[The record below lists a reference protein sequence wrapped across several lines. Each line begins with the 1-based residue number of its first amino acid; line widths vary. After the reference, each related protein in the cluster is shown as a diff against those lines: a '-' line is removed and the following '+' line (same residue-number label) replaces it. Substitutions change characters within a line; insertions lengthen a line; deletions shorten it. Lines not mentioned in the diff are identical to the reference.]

1 MFPWQLQ
8 ALHPIKVF
16 RRMNYMETYQTLGG
30 AKKGTWQ
37 PSPHLGPS
45 PYQALP
51 LKLLQ
56 NIDSER
62 TGWVLGMKEVA
73 LARLILLCQERMGNA
88 HSVLNIGVGWCVCV
102 CVPV

>member
-16 RRMNYMETYQTLGG
+16 RRINYMEAYQILGG

-37 PSPHLGPS
+37 RSPHLGPS
-45 PYQALP
+45 PSQALP
-51 LKLLQ
+51 LKLLE

-62 TGWVLGMKEVA
+62 RGAGA
-73 LARLILLCQERMGNA
+73 GNEGG
-88 HSVLNIGVGWCVCV
+88 SPG
-102 CVPV
+102 

>member
-8 ALHPIKVF
+8 ALHPFKVF
-16 RRMNYMETYQTLGG
+16 KRINYTEAYQILGG

-37 PSPHLGPS
+37 QSPHLGPS

-62 TGWVLGMKEVA
+62 TGLVLGMKEVA
-73 LARLILLCQERMGNA
+73 LARLILLWQ
-88 HSVLNIGVGWCVCV
+88 
-102 CVPV
+102 P

>member
-1 MFPWQLQ
+1 
-8 ALHPIKVF
+8 
-16 RRMNYMETYQTLGG
+16 MEAYQILGG

-37 PSPHLGPS
+37 RSPHLGPS

-62 TGWVLGMKEVA
+62 RGAGA
-73 LARLILLCQERMGNA
+73 GNEGG
-88 HSVLNIGVGWCVCV
+88 SPG
-102 CVPV
+102 